1 MGPALAKINGIVCAQ
16 HWSQNI
22 LPIILYGPRAGLNQL
37 SHGPSTGPKI
47 CYRLSCMGP
56 ALPPKYGAD
65 GLVWAQHLLQNIQP
79 IILYGP
85 STGHKIYCRLPC
97 MGPELAS
104 TDCLAWAQ
112 HWSQHLLPKTLYG
125 PSTGPKICYR
135 LSCMGPA
142 LPPKYGADG
151 LVWAQH
157 SLQNI
162 QPIISYGPRT
172 VLKI

>member
-1 MGPALAKINGIVCAQ
+1 MGPALAKTNGIVWAQ

-65 GLVWAQHLLQNIQP
+65 GLVWAQHLLQNIQL

-85 STGHKIYCRLPC
+85 RTGLKLCYQWSY
-97 MGPELAS
+97 MGP
-104 TDCLAWAQ
+104 
-112 HWSQHLLPKTLYG
+112 LLVPHVLLMVLHG
-125 PSTGPKICYR
+125 PSTGPKIFYR
-135 LSCMGPA
+135 
-142 LPPKYGADG
+142 
-151 LVWAQH
+151 W
-157 SLQNI
+157 
-162 QPIISYGPRT
+162 
-172 VLKI
+172 